1 VSDAIEHW
9 DTALDAL
16 EARLRSQAAFL
27 AGDGPYPE
35 GSWSPP
41 QGPLPE
47 ACRARAT
54 LLLTQSNE
62 LEGESVARRPRVAVS
77 ATPSPYR

>member
-1 VSDAIEHW
+1 VSDAIGPW

-16 EARLRSQAAFL
+16 DARLRSQSAFL

-41 QGPLPE
+41 EGPLPE

-62 LEGESVARRPRVAVS
+62 LERASVTRRPRVAAS
-77 ATPSPYR
+77 AAPSPYR